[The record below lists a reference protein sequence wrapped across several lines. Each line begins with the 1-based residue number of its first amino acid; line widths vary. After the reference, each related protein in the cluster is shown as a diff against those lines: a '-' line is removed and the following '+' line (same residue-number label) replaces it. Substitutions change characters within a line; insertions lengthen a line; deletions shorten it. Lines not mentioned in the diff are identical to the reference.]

1 MTTRDAA
8 LPAAAAQPC
17 FEWRVHHELPNR
29 TRFRPVS
36 PPPRGTPP
44 EAIERAVAALPGVR
58 RAEYTP
64 ETGSL
69 LVQHDGAEATR
80 RELRRALEALRAD
93 ELPRVE
99 AAAPEARGVANEAV
113 KEVLLSVLS
122 AALPPAPR
130 AALKIVQTLRAAG
143 AR

>member
-1 MTTRDAA
+1 MTMHDAR
-8 LPAAAAQPC
+8 PAAGAAPC
-17 FEWRVHHELPNR
+17 FEWRVHHELPTR

-44 EAIERAVAALPGVR
+44 GAIERAVAALPGIH

-80 RELRRALEALRAD
+80 RELHRALAALRAD
-93 ELPRVE
+93 ELPCVTE
-99 AAAPEARGVANEAV
+99 GAPIARDGTNDAVREAV
-113 KEVLLSVLS
+113 LSLLS

-130 AALKIVQTLRAAG
+130 AALKLVQSLRAVG

>member
-1 MTTRDAA
+1 MTTHDAA
-8 LPAAAAQPC
+8 RPASPVPC

-29 TRFRPVS
+29 SRFRPVS

-44 EAIERAVAALPGVR
+44 EAIERAVAALPGIH

-69 LVQHDGAEATR
+69 LVQHDGAETTR
-80 RELRRALEALRAD
+80 RELRRVLAALRAD
-93 ELPRVE
+93 ELPCVI
-99 AAAPEARGVANEAV
+99 AGAPTVRGGTNDAV
-113 KEVLLSVLS
+113 KVAVLSLLS

-130 AALKIVQTLRAAG
+130 AALQLVQSLRAAG